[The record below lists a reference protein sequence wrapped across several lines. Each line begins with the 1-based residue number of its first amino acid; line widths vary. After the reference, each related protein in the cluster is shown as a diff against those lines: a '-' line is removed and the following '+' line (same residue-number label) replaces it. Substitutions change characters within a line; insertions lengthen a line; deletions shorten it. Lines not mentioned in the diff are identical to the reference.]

1 MATAQQGI
9 MALPEMSQQAA
20 PAAVSPEQMAVF
32 DQMRQNISPKEMSDE
47 LLGAAAQVDPQAVA
61 EFKAELDALD
71 VPPEILDLLDQLID
85 EILANP
91 ENYEAIK
98 EKYRAQGIPED
109 MLPEEFDAELFG
121 ALNIALSQ
129 LRAEPAGP
137 QAFAKGG
144 IAELSPVAKAL
155 ASYGRNGDTMLA
167 HITPAEARMLKKRGG
182 SGTINP
188 VTGLPEFAN
197 IFSKIASAGK
207 KFLRSTAGRIIT
219 TVALGFLIGPA
230 AASALGVSSV
240 AGVAAVSGFV
250 GSAGST
256 LLGGGSVRDA
266 LKAGAIGGL
275 TAGIGAGVMGGS
287 EAFAAQSYTGPTTVA
302 GQFDRAVK
310 ALTPGT
316 AAPSLPAQAT
326 LPESATLP
334 GQSTLPGSTPATA
347 PSQYQLSGKMNL
359 AGMGADV
366 AKSTPAE
373 LLAPEVGR
381 SIPTTAA
388 PTAPTAATP
397 LSIPPVAPPVAAPA
411 LTQAATDVGASSL
424 SGAQTGTQAM
434 TNIEKGFGTTQP
446 PSMFDKAK
454 SIYNE
459 YLSPE
464 GIRQQGIP
472 AAEKAG
478 ADAVEAYKARMAA
491 AGVKPTDVMLER
503 TYTTAY
509 NNAMPGMLRTYGPL
523 AGVGLGI
530 MGLAGG
536 FQSRPAEQS
545 PLFPLFTGG
554 PGSATDLLARNP
566 SQYFIQYLPGVGY
579 TSGRPRFAEGGI
591 VDIPAFA
598 EGGKVLSD
606 AQKTQ
611 LANALM
617 YAQQNDVW
625 SGFNGLVDSLGL
637 TQADLRSNFPSI
649 SQAAIDETVA
659 KGAIVPISRPG
670 STSSTSSQ
678 GNTLSGAR
686 DLNIKT
692 KTDGGGSTSS
702 SNNVTGTSV
711 TNTAAATTAGRTLT
725 NAEKYAL
732 ADVLTNAQRT
742 GNYTPFNAEIARL
755 GLTQADLLSN
765 FPNINLEGIQEHTG
779 RGVVSPMYA
788 GDVATG
794 VRGLTEGQRTQ
805 LGNIF
810 LQAQQSGDYTQFNR
824 LLQLYQLQ
832 PQDLTKL
839 YPALD
844 MAKIQQYMQEK
855 PNTVAFPAPRVDKV
869 FGVGTAAPTSVE
881 VASPTLRGT
890 ARPMDAR
897 SESIRQYLG
906 GVGPAAKIESIVSAM
921 DRADISPEQVA
932 DVMNM
937 GYAPVQAQYSKAKN
951 AMILGGYD
959 VDPWTGA
966 RTPVAPAGMAPSVAA
981 ASPAA
986 YSGIFSGMMPLTTPQ
1001 KQMLANTLVSGQQ
1014 TGNFTPFNQTAA
1026 MYGVTQPDVLYNFP
1040 QVTPGGISEAAAR
1053 GARLPGGTTEPTTP
1067 AVLQRT
1073 PVEFN
1078 MPLATDALLEPKKF
1092 MNVGGIAALGDGGY
1106 PRRTGQIDGPGTET
1120 SDSIPAMLSDGEF
1133 VMTAKAVRGAGNGD
1147 RRKGAK
1153 KMYALMHRLEKNAAR
1168 G

>member
-121 ALNIALSQ
+121 ALNIALEQ
-129 LRAEPAGP
+129 LRGEPAGP

-197 IFSKIASAGK
+197 IFSKIGKAVK
-207 KFLRSTAGRIIT
+207 KFAGSTVGKLIIGT
-219 TVALGFLIGPA
+219 ALFMVAGPA
-230 AASALGVSSV
+230 AAQLLTISSPMAV
-240 AGVAAVSGFV
+240 AGVSGFV
-250 GSAGST
+250 AGAGTT
-256 LLGGGSVRDA
+256 LLAGGNLRDA
-266 LKAGAIGGL
+266 LKAGAIGGI
-275 TAGIGAGVMGGS
+275 TAGAMQGLTGMGPKPLGGAESAAGTAGTAGAGTAG
-287 EAFAAQSYTGPTTVA
+287 TTP
-302 GQFDRAVK
+302 
-310 ALTPGT
+310 LS
-316 AAPSLPAQAT
+316 SLPLSEP
-326 LPESATLP
+326 LPTLP
-334 GQSTLPGSTPATA
+334 GAPAAPTLPGASAAPTTPLSISDPLAGARFAPTSAPVVSVAPPATA
-347 PSQYQLSGKMNL
+347 PFELSGRLDLGPGTRPSTAAFPTVSVVPPPATAPANTAMTGGT
-359 AGMGADV
+359 AAQQAAA
-366 AKSTPAE
+366 AKSPVPTVGQSVKTIGEGLGLGQGPASWE
-373 LLAPEVGR
+373 TFKQGVSDLFVP
-381 SIPTTAA
+381 
-388 PTAPTAATP
+388 
-397 LSIPPVAPPVAAPA
+397 
-411 LTQAATDVGASSL
+411 QGASQEVIDARVNDL
-424 SGAQTGTQAM
+424 M
-434 TNIEKGFGTTQP
+434 
-446 PSMFDKAK
+446 AK
-454 SIYNE
+454 N
-459 YLSPE
+459 P
-464 GIRQQGIP
+464 RIP
-472 AAEKAG
+472 Y
-478 ADAVEAYKARMAA
+478 ADALKRVTSELTPGALRSYGPMAA
-491 AGVKPTDVMLER
+491 A
-503 TYTTAY
+503 
-509 NNAMPGMLRTYGPL
+509 
-523 AGVGLGI
+523 GLGI

-598 EGGKVLSD
+598 EGGKVLND
-606 AQKTQ
+606 AQKNQ

-637 TQADLRSNFPSI
+637 TQADLKSNFPSI
-649 SQAAIDETVA
+649 SQEAINETVA
-659 KGAIVPISRPG
+659 KGAIVPVSRSDATG
-670 STSSTSSQ
+670 STSSQSD
-678 GNTLSGAR
+678 TLSGAR

-692 KTDGGGSTSS
+692 QTDGGDATFSG
-702 SNNVTGTSV
+702 NNVTETSAGNV
-711 TNTAAATTAGRTLT
+711 TATTADRTLS

-732 ADVLTNAQRT
+732 ADVLTTAQRT
-742 GNYTPFNAEIARL
+742 ANYAPVSAEISRL

-805 LGNIF
+805 LGNMF

-869 FGVGTAAPTSVE
+869 FGVGTAAPTNVE

-906 GVGPAAKIESIVSAM
+906 GVGPGAKIESIVSAM
-921 DRADISPEQVA
+921 DRAGISPEQVA

-937 GYAPVQAQYSKAKN
+937 GYAPVQAEYFKAKN

-959 VDPWTGA
+959 VDPFTGA
-966 RTPVAPAGMAPSVAA
+966 RTPVAPAGMASSVAA

-1026 MYGVTQPDVLYNFP
+1026 MYGVAQPDVLYNFP
-1040 QVTPGGISEAAAR
+1040 QVTPGGISEAVAR